1 MLTMKPEKLGR
12 PTNLSI
18 PKYWG
23 EIIAVALVYIVSAR
37 IGQLFSIEPG
47 NVTPVWMPSGLMLAW
62 VLIRGRYVWPGVF
75 LGAFVGNVWAYADF
89 SSLSMTIAS
98 LSSGSAN
105 GLGDAVCSVGSAYC
119 FTLFNGDGN
128 PFKSLKAFLLLFLF
142 GVLLGPLLSA
152 LVGVSALLATGFLTT
167 GSYGISLFT
176 WFLGDAVGVL
186 VFTPML
192 LTYFFPRQERSK
204 KISNLEI
211 VIFVTTLF
219 LIPFIGFFPDILSTL
234 RQQQGLLFVPVFLWG
249 VLRMNQIVI
258 FNSVG
263 YFSVLLI
270 IASYFGAGLIE
281 YESQFESVLI
291 LQLYIIVT
299 ISSVFILS
307 SLVNE
312 KELLLRQLQESYNH
326 DSLTKIFTR
335 KYWENRLDEEIER
348 KKRYGSPF
356 CMIMYDIDHFKNVND
371 NYGHGVGDK
380 VLVELSELV
389 STDIRDVDVLARWG
403 GEEFVILLPQTRLV
417 EAGKIAERIRSHVE
431 KTALLPNEVLTIS
444 LGVIEFAADC
454 DRDQQLNRLD
464 EALYDAKDSGRNQ
477 VKCVQN

>member
-1 MLTMKPEKLGR
+1 
-12 PTNLSI
+12 
-18 PKYWG
+18 
-23 EIIAVALVYIVSAR
+23 
-37 IGQLFSIEPG
+37 
-47 NVTPVWMPSGLMLAW
+47 MLAW
-62 VLIRGRYVWPGVF
+62 VLIRGSYVWPGVF
-75 LGAFVGNVWAYADF
+75 LSAFIGNVWAYADF

-105 GLGDAVCSVGSAYC
+105 GLGDVICSVGSAYY
-119 FTLFNGDGN
+119 FTFFNRDGN

-152 LVGVSALLATGFLTT
+152 LMGVSALLATGFLAT
-167 GSYGISLFT
+167 GSYWISFFT
-176 WFLGDAVGVL
+176 WFIGDAVGVL

-211 VIFVTTLF
+211 VLFVTTLF
-219 LIPFIGFFPDILSTL
+219 LIPFVGFFPDILSVL
-234 RQQQGLLFVPVFLWG
+234 RQQQGLLIVPVFLWG
-249 VLRMNQIVI
+249 VLRMKQIVI

-270 IASYFGAGLIE
+270 FLSYFEPGLID

-335 KYWENRLDEEIER
+335 EYWENRLDEEIER
-348 KKRYGSPF
+348 KKRYDSPF

-371 NYGHGVGDK
+371 NYGHGVGDN
-380 VLVELSELV
+380 VLIKLSELV

-403 GEEFVILLPQTRLV
+403 GEEFVILLPQTRIV

-431 KTALLPNEVLTIS
+431 KTAILPNEVLTIS
-444 LGVIEFAADC
+444 LGVIEFAAGGG
-454 DRDQQLNRLD
+454 RDEQLNRLD
-464 EALYDAKDSGRNQ
+464 EAMYDAKNSGRNQ
-477 VKCVQN
+477 VKCAQN